1 MAFLTEK
8 AGGKAITGADG
19 RILSII
25 PKGIHERCGIIVGS
39 PDDVEEVED
48 LYKKHKKNWNI
59 FIISVVIL
67 ETHNR
72 SHWKRIFNN

>member
-1 MAFLTEK
+1 
-8 AGGKAITGADG
+8 
-19 RILSII
+19 
-25 PKGIHERCGIIVGS
+25 VGS

>member
-19 RILSII
+19 RILSIV

-39 PDDVEEVED
+39 PDDVEEVEE
-48 LYKKHKKNWNI
+48 LYKKHKKN
-59 FIISVVIL
+59 
-67 ETHNR
+67 
-72 SHWKRIFNN
+72 